1 MCFLKEKTYNRFVMI
16 DILLKM
22 TSHLYFPRMYS
33 YVIRMSLICT
43 RMSSECGFTVSNV
56 TQTSDIQ
63 MPYEN
68 IRVTYRW
75 HMGDIWVTFHFDKS
89 VKNVKNRE
97 CKNRKNLFSFLN
109 LSQKYGEMFEIP
121 NSIWIRISKNSITYV
136 TVTFV
141 TFHF

>member
-1 MCFLKEKTYNRFVMI
+1 MNLPWKMCFLKEKTYNRFVMI

-33 YVIRMSLICT
+33 YVIRMWFYREPMLHRRVIYRCHT
-43 RMSSECGFTVSNV
+43 RT
-56 TQTSDIQ
+56 
-63 MPYEN
+63 YE
-68 IRVTYRW
+68 W
-75 HMGDIWVTFHFDKS
+75 HTGDIWVTFHFDKS